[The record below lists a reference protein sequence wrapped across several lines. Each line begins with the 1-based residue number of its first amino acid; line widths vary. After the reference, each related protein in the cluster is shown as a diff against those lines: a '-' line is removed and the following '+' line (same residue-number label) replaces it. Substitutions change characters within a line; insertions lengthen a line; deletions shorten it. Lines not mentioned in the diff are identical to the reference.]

1 MESGFDRRRFLGS
14 LGLIASGGSAAPA
27 LLKAFGQGEN
37 ATPGVE
43 SRQNTSEPA
52 KPKGNISLRLQ
63 VVRTLANPVI
73 DLGNPDAHDIPG
85 GFETGNTL
93 KLTINGRTEY
103 HMVTTT
109 METTGGN
116 KWTHQRMEHWVSADS
131 LHWRRYSV
139 LYRPHADP
147 ETGLWILT
155 SSQFPYFDQTRN
167 RWVIYFNYQ
176 ALNGI
181 RNWTLPTLLMMAE
194 AKTEGIEGIDGDFD
208 FPGIDVARS
217 GYAHPTDAESSS
229 LSPPFQAADGRWMAF
244 LGFSILKEPHWYAA
258 LVSAP
263 GPRGP
268 FKFEARYWPLPIMS
282 PRGYVEN
289 PLPMKLRGPKTGR
302 DYWAITFDY
311 LRPEV
316 TEGKNSQIGFSYSRD
331 GLNWPEEN
339 GQIVDVNSGL
349 APGEQG
355 WWRII
360 RTPHQLID
368 EGDGTYTC
376 FFTGLY
382 REDFFAVGMM
392 KLKLVEVVDP

>member
-1 MESGFDRRRFLGS
+1 MGSNFHRRKFLGS
-14 LGLIASGGSAAPA
+14 LGLIASSRLPAAA
-27 LLKAFGQGEN
+27 LLKTFEQHDLAALSVRNSPSEVEA
-37 ATPGVE
+37 ATP
-43 SRQNTSEPA
+43 RD
-52 KPKGNISLRLQ
+52 KIRLRLQ
-63 VVRTLANPVI
+63 VVSTLVDPVI
-73 DLGNPDAHDIPG
+73 DQANPDTHDIPG

-93 KLTINGRTEY
+93 KLTIHGRTGY
-103 HMVTTT
+103 HMVATT
-109 METTGGN
+109 METTGSS

-131 LHWRRYSV
+131 LHWRRERV
-139 LYRPHADP
+139 LYRPHVDP
-147 ETGLWILT
+147 ATGLWILT

-194 AKTEGIEGIDGDFD
+194 AKTGGLEGINGDFD
-208 FPGIDVARS
+208 LPGIDVARS

-229 LSPPFQAADGRWMAF
+229 LSPPFQVADGRYMAF
-244 LGFSILKEPHWYAA
+244 LGFSVLKEPHWYAA

-268 FKFEARYWPLPIMS
+268 FKFEAEYWPLPIMS
-282 PRGYVEN
+282 PPGYVEN

-302 DYWAITFDY
+302 DYWAIIFDY

-316 TEGKNSQIGFSYSRD
+316 TEGHNSTIGFSYSYD
-331 GLNWPEEN
+331 GLNWPQEN
-339 GQIVDVNSGL
+339 GQIVDVNDGL
-349 APGEQG
+349 APGKQG

-382 REDFFAVGMM
+382 RNDFFAVGMM
-392 KLKLVEVVDP
+392 KLKLVEEEA

>member
-1 MESGFDRRRFLGS
+1 MGSGLQRRQFLIS
-14 LGLIASGGSAAPA
+14 LGLFAASGSMAPA
-27 LLKAFGQGEN
+27 PLKDIGGGEKGTL
-37 ATPGVE
+37 AV
-43 SRQNTSEPA
+43 QNVLTESEPR
-52 KPKGNISLRLQ
+52 KEKGSTRLRLQ
-63 VVRTLANPVI
+63 VVKTLAEPVI
-73 DLGNPDAHDIPG
+73 DLTSPDARDIPG

-93 KLTINGRTEY
+93 KLTINGRAEY

-109 METTGGN
+109 METTGSN
-116 KWTHQRMEHWVSADS
+116 KWSHQRMEHWVTADS
-131 LHWRRYSV
+131 LHWHRHRV
-139 LYRPHADP
+139 LYRPHIDP

-155 SSQFPYFDQTRN
+155 SSQFPYYDPTRN

-176 ALNGI
+176 ALNGM
-181 RNWTLPTLLMMAE
+181 RNWTLPTLLRMAE
-194 AKTEGIEGIDGDFD
+194 AKTEGIEGINGDFD
-208 FPGIDVARS
+208 FPGVDVAPS

-229 LSPPFQAADGRWMAF
+229 LSPPFRAADGRWMAF
-244 LGFSILKEPHWYAA
+244 LGFSVLKEPHWYVA

-263 GPRGP
+263 EPRGP
-268 FKFEARYWPLPIMS
+268 FKFEPKYWPVPVMT

-289 PLPMKLRGPKTGR
+289 PLPMKLRGPETGR
-302 DYWAITFDY
+302 DYWAIVFDY

-316 TEGKNSQIGFSYSRD
+316 THGENSKIGFSYSLD

-339 GQIVDVNSGL
+339 GQIVDINSGL
-349 APGEQG
+349 APGEHG

-382 REDFFAVGMM
+382 RHDFFAVGMA
-392 KLKLVEVVDP
+392 KLKLVEEPV